1 MSPPKSQTRSNF
13 FHCWPGFG
21 IYSDTMGR
29 SNTMCAAFMSIT
41 SDGMT
46 AIPRHWTGSP
56 RDLAQGTLDYMG
68 GTEAV
73 LTRAEAD
80 FTAGDYSWVVH
91 IVDQIIWAE
100 SDKYVGPPAGGGSPH
115 PYGCGAETQHG
126 SMPTCRRP
134 TSFDTG
140 CPRGIK
146 ITRCCAMF
154 SRT

>member
-1 MSPPKSQTRSNF
+1 
-13 FHCWPGFG
+13 
-21 IYSDTMGR
+21 MGR

-56 RDLAQGTLDYMG
+56 RDLAQRTLDYMG

-100 SDKYVGPPAGGGSPH
+100 PDKYVGPPAGGGSPH
-115 PYGCGAETQHG
+115 PYGCGAEN
-126 SMPTCRRP
+126 PTWLN
-134 TSFDTG
+134 
-140 CPRGIK
+140 
-146 ITRCCAMF
+146 AYL
-154 SRT
+154 

>member
-1 MSPPKSQTRSNF
+1 
-13 FHCWPGFG
+13 
-21 IYSDTMGR
+21 MGR

-100 SDKYVGPPAGGGSPH
+100 ADKYVGPPAGGPTPIWLWRGKPNMAQCLLV
-115 PYGCGAETQHG
+115 GGQRVATRGAEG
-126 SMPTCRRP
+126 
-134 TSFDTG
+134 G
-140 CPRGIK
+140 
-146 ITRCCAMF
+146 
-154 SRT
+154 